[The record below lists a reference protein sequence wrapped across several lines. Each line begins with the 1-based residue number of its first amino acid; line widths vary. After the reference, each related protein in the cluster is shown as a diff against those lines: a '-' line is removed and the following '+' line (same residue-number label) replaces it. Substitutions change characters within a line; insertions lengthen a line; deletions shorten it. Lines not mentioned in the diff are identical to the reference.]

1 MIIKINKRMAGAD
14 GNFPIGSIVTVD
26 KETGDILIAEGAE
39 LIEPEVE
46 EVAPIEEKEKPA
58 KKPVRKRGAK

>member
-14 GNFPIGSIVTVD
+14 GNFPIGSVVTVT
-26 KETGDILIAEGAE
+26 KEVGEILIAGGAE

-46 EVAPIEEKEKPA
+46 KVAPIEKP
-58 KKPVRKRGAK
+58 KRKRGAK